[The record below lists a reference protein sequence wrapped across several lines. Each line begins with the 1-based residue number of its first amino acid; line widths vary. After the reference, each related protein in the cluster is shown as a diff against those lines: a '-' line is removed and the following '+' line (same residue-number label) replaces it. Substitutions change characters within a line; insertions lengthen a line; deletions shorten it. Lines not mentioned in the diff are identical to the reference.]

1 MQAGIGI
8 FIAFNRLKFM
18 IRRIEKIFM
27 LFAFIFV
34 SMSTSA
40 QNGTYGA
47 YTPYSIYG
55 IGDISKE
62 GTAYN
67 KSMGGVGIASR
78 NRRFIN
84 FTNPAAVT
92 ARDTLA
98 FMADFGITEKNT
110 LFSQGD
116 IRSAKNTFNVYDFI
130 MSFPIWRSSAFMV
143 GITPYS
149 DVGYDFSHIETDKDI
164 IGHTGNIKYDSY
176 GSGSIYQIFLG
187 AGATFWKRLSV
198 GAEVIYYFGNI
209 DKVTNM
215 DYTNSSYRSIN
226 SGNELTVRGATG
238 KFGMQYEQKLGGN
251 VSMVVGAT
259 YKLGTNLRGYS
270 TTYRYANQSSVSDT
284 LKYKVDTL
292 QKTGLRFGDE
302 LGVGI
307 SIKGGEKWSAEFNYI
322 RSDWRRS
329 GFDSASG
336 FAVNGNMNFS
346 STVSQSFRAGF
357 EIVPNRNDIRY
368 YLKRCAYRAGVYYDQ
383 EYYKVNGNSIHTYGI
398 TLGVTL
404 PVFRWYNGI
413 SIGVDFGQRAY
424 NPKFQNNQNII
435 REQYVAFNLGFNIHD
450 IWFQKPRYN

>member
-1 MQAGIGI
+1 MTGRIG
-8 FIAFNRLKFM
+8 
-18 IRRIEKIFM
+18 KILM
-27 LFAFIFV
+27 LLTFV
-34 SMSTSA
+34 LTSVSVSA
-40 QNGTYGA
+40 QDGTYGA
-47 YTPYSIYG
+47 YSPYSIFG

-84 FTNPAAVT
+84 ITNPASVT
-92 ARDTLA
+92 ARDTLS

-110 LFSQGD
+110 LYNQGD
-116 IRSAKNTFNVYDFI
+116 IRSAKNTFNVYDFV

-143 GITPYS
+143 GITPFS
-149 DVGYDFSHIETDKDI
+149 DVGYDFSRIETDPEI
-164 IGHTGNIKYDSY
+164 IGNTGNITYDSY
-176 GSGSIYQIFLG
+176 GNGSVYQVFVG
-187 AGATFWKRLSV
+187 AGATFWKRFSV
-198 GAEVIYYFGNI
+198 GAEMIYYFGNI

-215 DYTNSSYRSIN
+215 DYSDQSYRSIN
-226 SGNELTVRGATG
+226 SGSDLTIRGVTG

-259 YKLGTNLRGYS
+259 YRLGTKMKGYS
-270 TTYRYANQSSVSDT
+270 KNYGYATQSSVSDT
-284 LKYKVDTL
+284 LKFNVDTL
-292 QKTGLRFGDE
+292 QRTGVRFGDE

-307 SIKGGEKWSAEFNYI
+307 SIRGGEKWSVEFDYV

-329 GFDSASG
+329 GLDASPG
-336 FAVNGNMNFS
+336 FSVKGDIDFTN
-346 STVSQSFRAGF
+346 TVSQSFRAGF

-368 YLKRCAYRAGVYYDQ
+368 YLKRCAYRAGAYFDQ
-383 EYYKVNGNSIHTYGI
+383 EYYKVNGNHVYTYGI

-424 NPKFQNNQNII
+424 NPRTTNASNLI
-435 REQYVAFNLGFNIHD
+435 RERYVAFNLGFNIHD